1 MEFPNFNYAAKL
13 FRIDRKQKTI
23 CRRLCAVRRRP
34 GATRIAA
41 LVPRKTESR
50 TVVRQL
56 QVRGPKIEK
65 NFKNRPTILTWRT
78 RPWGIV
84 GDLFE
89 AKWSS
94 SETFPSTQV
103 SRKSYIFLS
112 TFISSE
118 VLWTLLHGMSQDL
131 VHKKQKMIFR
141 HSPKFPLTK
150 GPFLFLFY
158 ILTSTV
164 VGSCSFNESIQVMA
178 TMPICLQHNWLAI
191 QMPLIQFTVQFGV
204 QRLCLNSVSM
214 CMIKGIT
221 IEKNRMW
228 FKCIQSWGGN
238 LPKSPAC
245 QPRSS
250 CK

>member
-56 QVRGPKIEK
+56 QVTGPKIEK

-103 SRKSYIFLS
+103 SRKSCN
-112 TFISSE
+112 ISFCRPSYPQKYYQ
-118 VLWTLLHGMSQDL
+118 TLLHGMSQDL

-178 TMPICLQHNWLAI
+178 TMPICLQHN
-191 QMPLIQFTVQFGV
+191 
-204 QRLCLNSVSM
+204 
-214 CMIKGIT
+214 
-221 IEKNRMW
+221 
-228 FKCIQSWGGN
+228 
-238 LPKSPAC
+238 
-245 QPRSS
+245 
-250 CK
+250 

>member
-56 QVRGPKIEK
+56 QVTGPKIER
-65 NFKNRPTILTWRT
+65 NFKNRPTILIWRT
-78 RPWGIV
+78 RPWGN
-84 GDLFE
+84 GGYLFE
-89 AKWSS
+89 ANGVLLRL
-94 SETFPSTQV
+94 FLQLRSTQV
-103 SRKSYIFLS
+103 RRKSYIFLS
-112 TFISSE
+112 TFISSDQRYYK
-118 VLWTLLHGMSQDL
+118 TLLHGMSQDL
-131 VHKKQKMIFR
+131 VHKRQKIKFR

-164 VGSCSFNESIQVMA
+164 VGSCSFNAMNRFK
-178 TMPICLQHNWLAI
+178 LW
-191 QMPLIQFTVQFGV
+191 
-204 QRLCLNSVSM
+204 QRCQYACN
-214 CMIKGIT
+214 T
-221 IEKNRMW
+221 IDWRY
-228 FKCIQSWGGN
+228 
-238 LPKSPAC
+238 KSH
-245 QPRSS
+245 
-250 CK
+250 

>member
-118 VLWTLLHGMSQDL
+118 VLSNIAAWH
-131 VHKKQKMIFR
+131 V
-141 HSPKFPLTK
+141 K
-150 GPFLFLFY
+150 GP
-158 ILTSTV
+158 
-164 VGSCSFNESIQVMA
+164 CA
-178 TMPICLQHNWLAI
+178 
-191 QMPLIQFTVQFGV
+191 
-204 QRLCLNSVSM
+204 
-214 CMIKGIT
+214 
-221 IEKNRMW
+221 
-228 FKCIQSWGGN
+228 
-238 LPKSPAC
+238 
-245 QPRSS
+245 
-250 CK
+250 